1 MNVHRAILGGA
12 FAMLAWCGTITYAG
26 APTGIPMAMLE
37 EGQWSVGLGYGYGEI
52 DWEAYGLNLQIPDE
66 GSPSYTAEFI
76 DLDGVRV
83 RTVLGTLA
91 YGICDT
97 WDVFLHL
104 GAADVRNNL
113 AIGTTPGASPERLS
127 FDGDLGLAWGLG
139 TRATFCHWGPWRFGG
154 LVQMTWFSPQDSDFS
169 SADRDDPNTVNVG
182 KADIEFWETQVALA
196 AVYQIDTLRFWAGP
210 FLQFVE
216 GDLTRHGQTV
226 VDGAATGR
234 FRSSADIE
242 ENTQAGV
249 HLGLN
254 WEASPK
260 TNVQIEG
267 QFTADSWFF
276 GLSGVIQPDR
286 WFGKK

>member
-1 MNVHRAILGGA
+1 MNVHRAILRWS
-12 FAMLAWCGTITYAG
+12 LLILVCYGTLTYAG
-26 APTGIPMAMLE
+26 APMGTPMATLE

-52 DWEAYGLNLQIPDE
+52 DWEAYGLTLQIPDE
-66 GSPSYTAEFI
+66 GSSSYTAEFI
-76 DLDGVRV
+76 DLNGLRI
-83 RTVLGTLA
+83 RTVLGTVA

-97 WDVFLHL
+97 WDVFLRL
-104 GAADVRNNL
+104 GAADVRDNL
-113 AIGTTPGASPERLS
+113 AIGTAPAETPERLS

-154 LVQMTWFSPQDSDFS
+154 LVQMTWFAPQDSDFS
-169 SADRDDPNTVNVG
+169 SADRDDPNAVNAG
-182 KADIEFWETQVALA
+182 KADMEFWETQVALA

-226 VDGAATGR
+226 VDGTATGR

-242 ENTQAGV
+242 EHTQAGV
-249 HLGLN
+249 HLGLD
-254 WEASPK
+254 WEASTK
-260 TNVQIEG
+260 ANVQIEG